1 MAAEKRNVY
10 SKITCKIK
18 VGSCHAETKQ
28 LLKEVDTKIYFSG
41 SDKFMITERRVQAQ
55 RNERQDTEVCPVEAR
70 RYKKRT
76 PRHSET

>member
-1 MAAEKRNVY
+1 M
-10 SKITCKIK
+10 
-18 VGSCHAETKQ
+18 
-28 LLKEVDTKIYFSG
+28 YFSG

-76 PRHSET
+76 ARHSET